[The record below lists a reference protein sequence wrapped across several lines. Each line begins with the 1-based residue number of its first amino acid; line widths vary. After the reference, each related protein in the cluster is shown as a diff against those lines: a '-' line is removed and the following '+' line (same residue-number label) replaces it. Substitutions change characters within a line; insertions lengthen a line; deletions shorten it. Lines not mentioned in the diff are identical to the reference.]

1 MYTEDY
7 EAEIDLKDLFFSILY
22 RWRILVLTAVIGA
35 VILGGYKCLKGNEVQ
50 NVLEEGYQEKLI
62 QYEKEKRALERTVEN
77 LESSI
82 IEQNEYIAEAPIMQI
97 NPYNEFVSTAEI
109 LIESKGAESRDID
122 NVIKSY
128 MYALGNG
135 DYIEKVAEKFGTE
148 QRYIKELINVDGG
161 IGSDDNAGRGQIV
174 LGTKDDETIK
184 GVLQICIVGTD
195 RQKTEEL
202 LSAVLNEMRLLNDTF
217 NITIVNHKL
226 TVLREATGE
235 QVDTEL
241 LIRQQS
247 VRENVGTLQKSLA
260 DFSKSL
266 QEIQLPVDEHTAGN
280 SEKDI
285 LKYVALGFVG
295 GGFAAAFA
303 VCVMYVLNDKV
314 VSDKEIINR
323 FRLKSLGVF
332 SKTPKKRAFGFIDSW
347 LHRLAGD
354 DKSWSDKDVLE
365 MIVTNIN
372 NYAGSKNV
380 LFITGQA
387 SQELMDKVCA
397 QLCSALPEVRMVS
410 ERDMIANA
418 SARRRMAECEA
429 IILVEERAIS
439 KYSGIKQELEI
450 AGNVGVEVVGVIVT

>member
-22 RWRILVLTAVIGA
+22 RWRILVLVAAIGA
-35 VILGGYKCLKGNEVQ
+35 VVLGGYKGLKGNEVQ
-50 NVLEEGYQEKLI
+50 NVLEEGYEEKLI
-62 QYEKEKRALERTVEN
+62 QYKKEKRALERTVEN

-82 IEQNEYIAEAPIMQI
+82 MEQNEYIAEAPIMQI

-109 LIESKGAESRDID
+109 LIESKAAESRDID

-128 MYALGNG
+128 MYALSNG
-135 DYIEKVAEKFGTE
+135 DYIEKVAEKLGTE

-161 IGSDDNAGRGQIV
+161 IDSDDNVGRGQIV

-184 GVLQICIVGTD
+184 GVLQICIVGAD

-202 LSAVLNEMRLLNDTF
+202 LSAVLDEMKLLNDTF
-217 NITIVNHKL
+217 NTTIVNHKL

-247 VRENVGTLQKSLA
+247 VRENVGSLQKSLA

-266 QEIQLPVDEHTAGN
+266 QEIQPPVDEHTAGN
-280 SEKDI
+280 SEKAM
-285 LKYVALGFVG
+285 LKYAVLGFLG
-295 GGFAAAFA
+295 GGFAAVFF
-303 VCVMYVLNDKV
+303 VCVMYVLNDRV

-332 SKTPKKRAFGFIDSW
+332 SKTPKKRAFGFVDNW

-354 DKSWSDKDVLE
+354 DKSWSDKAVLE
-365 MIVTNIN
+365 MIITNIN
-372 NYAGSKNV
+372 NYAASKNV

-387 SQELMDKVCA
+387 SQELIDKVCA
-397 QLCSALPEVRMVS
+397 QLCSALPEVRFVS

-429 IILVEERAIS
+429 IVLVEERAIS

-450 AGNVGVEVVGVIVT
+450 ARNVGVEVVGVIVA